1 MGGII
6 SLLIKNGAEIKSK
19 ISGME
24 WKGME
29 RKLSKGMRSA
39 KTNISSWEENKI

>member
-19 ISGME
+19 ISGHGKE
-24 WKGME
+24 AVKRE
-29 RKLSKGMRSA
+29 
-39 KTNISSWEENKI
+39 